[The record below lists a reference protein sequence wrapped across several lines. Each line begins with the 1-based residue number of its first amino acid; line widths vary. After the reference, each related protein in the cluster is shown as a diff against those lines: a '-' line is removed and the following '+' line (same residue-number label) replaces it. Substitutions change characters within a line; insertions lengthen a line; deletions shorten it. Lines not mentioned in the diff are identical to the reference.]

1 MKKKEFISSNI
12 KLTTPLELS
21 LDKEKPDKAF
31 IVLHGWGANQ
41 HDLVPFVRNLN
52 LKNYYSFFPN
62 APFDVPGTAGTGKGW
77 FSFPINDESEN
88 ELAQSKVQLLAHI
101 NEVEKRGFSL
111 TNIVIM
117 GFSQGAAMAL
127 EILLSKRK
135 RIGAVI
141 SLSGFLI
148 DGSNFHTLNDA
159 IKQTPIFLAHGQHDT
174 ILPLKR
180 AKLSAKALKN
190 AGLKITWREYPMAHE
205 IIADEVE
212 DIRGF
217 LNKI

>member
-21 LDKEKPDKAF
+21 LDKKKPDKAF

>member
-135 RIGAVI
+135 RKGAVI

>member
-21 LDKEKPDKAF
+21 LDKKKPDKAF

-62 APFDVPGTAGTGKGW
+62 APFDVPGIAGTGKGW

-159 IKQTPIFLAHGQHDT
+159 IKQTPIFLAHGQYDT
-174 ILPLKR
+174 ILPFKR

>member
-159 IKQTPIFLAHGQHDT
+159 IKQTPIFLAHGQYDT
-174 ILPLKR
+174 ILPFKR

-190 AGLKITWREYPMAHE
+190 
-205 IIADEVE
+205 
-212 DIRGF
+212 IRGF

>member
-21 LDKEKPDKAF
+21 LDNKKPDKAF

-159 IKQTPIFLAHGQHDT
+159 IKQTPIFLAHGQYDT
-174 ILPLKR
+174 ILPFKR

>member
-159 IKQTPIFLAHGQHDT
+159 IKQTPIFLAHGQYDT
-174 ILPLKR
+174 ILPFKR

>member
-127 EILLSKRK
+127 EILLSKQK

>member
-62 APFDVPGTAGTGKGW
+62 APFDVPGTAGRGKGW

-88 ELAQSKVQLLAHI
+88 ELVQSKVQLLAHI

>member
-159 IKQTPIFLAHGQHDT
+159 IKQTPIFLSLIHISEPT
-174 ILPLKR
+174 RP
-180 AKLSAKALKN
+180 
-190 AGLKITWREYPMAHE
+190 Y
-205 IIADEVE
+205 
-212 DIRGF
+212 
-217 LNKI
+217 

>member
-88 ELAQSKVQLLAHI
+88 ELAQTKVQLLAHI

>member
-62 APFDVPGTAGTGKGW
+62 APFDVPGTSGTGQGW
-77 FSFPINDESEN
+77 FSFPINHESEN

>member
-101 NEVEKRGFSL
+101 NEVEKRGFNL
-111 TNIVIM
+111 INIVII

-127 EILLSKRK
+127 EILLSNRK

-141 SLSGFLI
+141 ALSGFLI
-148 DGSNFHTLNDA
+148 EGSNLDTLNEE
-159 IKQTPIFLAHGQHDT
+159 IKETPIFLAHGQYDT
-174 ILPLKR
+174 ILPFKTS
-180 AKLSAKALKN
+180 KLSAKALKN
-190 AGLKITWREYPMAHE
+190 AGLKITWKEYPMGHE

>member
-1 MKKKEFISSNI
+1 M
-12 KLTTPLELS
+12 
-21 LDKEKPDKAF
+21 
-31 IVLHGWGANQ
+31 
-41 HDLVPFVRNLN
+41 
-52 LKNYYSFFPN
+52 KNYYSFFPN

>member
-62 APFDVPGTAGTGKGW
+62 APFDVPGIAGTGKGW

-159 IKQTPIFLAHGQHDT
+159 IKQTPIFLAHGQYDT
-174 ILPLKR
+174 ILPFKR